1 MFVALGEGITAQA
14 LSDAKQEMQAAVFES
29 EFVMP
34 KAKIG
39 TKEVA
44 EITVKFV
51 ELSQTLKDVIK
62 TELDPVVE
70 EAKAAVQAIDPVAEE
85 AKAAVKATDD
95 ASKKA
100 AKEEASDGA
109 LHAFVRGTRC
119 AREKLAA
126 MHGAL
131 SKAVETVMLTADLL
145 DGRSA
150 ETDGTAIGSKVG
162 HQILQI
168 ICTNIS

>member
-1 MFVALGEGITAQA
+1 MALGEGITVQA
-14 LSDAKQEMQAAVFES
+14 LSDAKKEMQTAVFES
-29 EFVMP
+29 ELVMH

-39 TKEVA
+39 TKEAA

-70 EAKAAVQAIDPVAEE
+70 EAKAAVQAIDPVVAEE
-85 AKAAVKATDD
+85 AKAAAQATKEAD

-100 AKEEASDGA
+100 TKEEASGGA
-109 LHAFVRGTRC
+109 LHAFVRGTYC
-119 AREKLAA
+119 AREKVAA

-131 SKAVETVMLTADLL
+131 SQAIETVMLTADLL
-145 DGRSA
+145 DGRSG

-162 HQILQI
+162 PQILQ

>member
-1 MFVALGEGITAQA
+1 MALGEGITVQA
-14 LSDAKQEMQAAVFES
+14 LSDAKKEMQVAVFES
-29 EFVMP
+29 ELVMH

-39 TKEVA
+39 TKEAA

-85 AKAAVKATDD
+85 AKAAVQATKEAD

-100 AKEEASDGA
+100 TKEEASGGA
-109 LHAFVRGTRC
+109 LHAFVRGTYC
-119 AREKLAA
+119 AREKVAA

-131 SKAVETVMLTADLL
+131 SQAIETVMLTADLL
-145 DGRSA
+145 DGRSG

-162 HQILQI
+162 PQILQ

>member
-1 MFVALGEGITAQA
+1 MALGEGITVQA
-14 LSDAKQEMQAAVFES
+14 LRDAKQEMQVAVFES
-29 EFVMP
+29 ELVMH

-39 TKEVA
+39 TKEAA

-85 AKAAVKATDD
+85 AKAAVQATKEAD

-100 AKEEASDGA
+100 TKEEASGGA
-109 LHAFVRGTRC
+109 LHAFVRGTCC
-119 AREKLAA
+119 AREKVAA

-131 SKAVETVMLTADLL
+131 SQAIETVMLTADLL
-145 DGRSA
+145 DGRSG

-162 HQILQI
+162 PQILQ

>member
-1 MFVALGEGITAQA
+1 MALGEGITVQA
-14 LSDAKQEMQAAVFES
+14 LSDAKQEMQAAVFKS
-29 EFVMP
+29 EFVMH

-39 TKEVA
+39 TKEAA

-70 EAKAAVQAIDPVAEE
+70 EAKAAVQAIDPVAKE
-85 AKAAVKATDD
+85 AKAAVQAIDD
-95 ASKKA
+95 ASEKA
-100 AKEEASDGA
+100 AKEEASGGA
-109 LHAFVRGTRC
+109 LHTFVHGTWC

-131 SKAVETVMLTADLL
+131 SQAVETVMLTADLL

-162 HQILQI
+162 LQILQ

>member
-1 MFVALGEGITAQA
+1 MALGEGITVQA

-29 EFVMP
+29 ELVMH

-39 TKEVA
+39 TKEAA

-85 AKAAVKATDD
+85 AKAAVQATKEAD

-100 AKEEASDGA
+100 TKEEASGGA
-109 LHAFVRGTRC
+109 LHAFVRGTYC
-119 AREKLAA
+119 AREKVAA

-131 SKAVETVMLTADLL
+131 SQAIETVMLTADLL
-145 DGRSA
+145 DGRSG

-162 HQILQI
+162 PQILQ

>member
-1 MFVALGEGITAQA
+1 MALGEGITVQA
-14 LSDAKQEMQAAVFES
+14 LSDAKQEMQTAVFES
-29 EFVMP
+29 ELVMH

-39 TKEVA
+39 TKEAA

-85 AKAAVKATDD
+85 AKAAVQATKEAD

-100 AKEEASDGA
+100 TKEEASGGA
-109 LHAFVRGTRC
+109 LHAFVRGTCC
-119 AREKLAA
+119 AREKVAA

-131 SKAVETVMLTADLL
+131 SQAIETVMLTADLL
-145 DGRSA
+145 DGRSG

-162 HQILQI
+162 PQILQ